1 MHIFGVSRVI
11 VRRCR
16 CIETFT
22 MDVVYALEPFPSG
35 VSKTIFLAGPTPR
48 KGVSGSW
55 RLEAIQYLHDIEF
68 NGTVFVPEPRHG
80 DWAEHY
86 DHQVEWEEEAL
97 NRADRIIF
105 WVPRDIKGPNGGELP
120 GFTTNIEW
128 GVWCT
133 SGKVALGAP
142 ALTEKMRYLDH
153 YANKL
158 RVSRF
163 DNLRALLND
172 AVMTLGQGAKRDG
185 WECLIPLQ
193 IWQRREFT
201 SWHKRLTQAGHQII
215 SARVIWTH
223 FTRPDKLF
231 AYAIQTTVQIAGEG
245 RVSTPEFVV
254 FRPDITS
261 VVMFSHTEWGEPEV
275 VLVREFRNAVRN
287 SAGFIY
293 ELPGGSGP
301 SEDTLQ
307 TAVEEVE
314 EETGVRISP
323 DRFIAVQSR
332 QLAATFSGHKA
343 TLYSVELTPEEM
355 SRFKRDKSAHGLEKD
370 NERTYVEVFP
380 LTRIISSGL
389 VDWTT
394 LGMICSVVST

>member
-1 MHIFGVSRVI
+1 MM
-11 VRRCR
+11 
-16 CIETFT
+16 TL
-22 MDVVYALEPFPSG
+22 VYAREPFPTNVEKS
-35 VSKTIFLAGPTPR
+35 IFLAGPTPR
-48 KGVSGSW
+48 NNGKGW
-55 RLEAIQYLHDIEF
+55 RSRAVELLRTLNYDGH
-68 NGTVFVPEPRHG
+68 VFIPEPRNG
-80 DWAEHY
+80 NWAEHY
-86 DHQVEWEEEAL
+86 DEQVEWEEEGL
-97 NRADRIIF
+97 HRADKIVF
-105 WVPRDIKGPNGGELP
+105 WVPRDVSGQTWGSPMP
-120 GFTTNIEW
+120 GLTTNDEW
-128 GVWCT
+128 GAWKA
-133 SGKVALGAP
+133 SGKVIWGSPDWAEKTTYQKYYAQKLGVP
-142 ALTEKMRYLDH
+142 CSNYLYSTLTT
-153 YANKL
+153 
-158 RVSRF
+158 
-163 DNLRALLND
+163 
-172 AVMTLGQGAKRDG
+172 AVMALGQGAKRDG

-231 AYAIQTTVQIAGEG
+231 AYAIQATVQVAGEG
-245 RVSTPEFVV
+245 RVSTPEFVL
-254 FRPDITS
+254 FRPDVTS

-293 ELPGGSGP
+293 ELPGGS
-301 SEDTLQ
+301 SSSSDSLQ
-307 TAVEEVE
+307 TAVQEVE